1 MKIEKIIIL
10 TCINLIPLCPN
21 IDNCFELFGY
31 DFMID
36 EDFNLWLIEC
46 NTNPSIAESA
56 KYLE

>member
-1 MKIEKIIIL
+1 MMDPHKRCNQ
-10 TCINLIPLCPN
+10 TFNQSN
-21 IDNCFELFGY
+21 FFELFGY

>member
-1 MKIEKIIIL
+1 MIDLIIDSIMSVKHS
-10 TCINLIPLCPN
+10 INSNNVTP
-21 IDNCFELFGY
+21 CFELFGY